1 MTVISLSAG
10 NLLAGWWV
18 LIPTAVMIVLAFL
31 GLRLLASLRA
41 QAERE
46 LQALYQRDVGLYLE
60 RLENNKRLSLVFRR
74 SMLLLYKLEGYMKTG
89 QDDKILPIIRQMDG
103 MRLPPRDKLL
113 FCQQRLS
120 YFVSVRDRE
129 QAMASREALADLLK
143 KSRADRT
150 ERYQKV
156 LRDADQIIGVFL
168 DRDAELLPVL
178 TREAAEA
185 ADPTQ
190 RGILQYRIAVLYHFA
205 GDESKVQTYLKRA
218 AKNLKNTYYS
228 VMIKE
233 ALQDPAALER
243 Q

>member
-1 MTVISLSAG
+1 MAVISLSAG

-18 LIPTAVMIVLAFL
+18 LIPTVVMIALAFL
-31 GLRLLASLRA
+31 GLQLLASLRA
-41 QAERE
+41 QAEQE
-46 LQALYQRDVGLYLE
+46 LRTLYQRDVGLYLE

-89 QDDKILPIIRQMDG
+89 QDDKILPIIRRLDG

-129 QAMASREALADLLK
+129 QAMASRDALAGLLK

-168 DRDAELLPVL
+168 DRDTKLLPAL
-178 TREAAEA
+178 TQEAAET